1 MSLFKALRGNRTA
14 LAAVEKHNGY
24 VYFCTDDGSL
34 FFDYLDE
41 NNVLQRKQINAANAE
56 TLTGLTLEEIKQS
69 ISWNDLQD
77 KPNIEEM
84 ISSQLGGLRF
94 LLNENGILTI
104 STKED

>member
-41 NNVLQRKQINAANAE
+41 NNVLQRKQINAKEAEKFLGYDISNVLNASDVE
-56 TLTGLTLEEIKQS
+56 IPTSKAIKTELDKKVGISVDTDTNTLVFTL
-69 ISWNDLQD
+69 
-77 KPNIEEM
+77 
-84 ISSQLGGLRF
+84 
-94 LLNENGILTI
+94 
-104 STKED
+104 